1 MFSLAQ
7 VFVIACFLVLYL
19 HDVLGESLL
28 HERLPVPIVLALHF
42 VGFLVILV
50 PLSLQVRRSTAQL
63 DRTGNSRAA
72 DRADAFANSTRL
84 AIIAWHAIGILV
96 LGLAD
101 AVRGITGDLVLI
113 DELLIIAPAVAAL
126 CLVWALLYPID
137 RRYLEATILRRLDD
151 GQHPPPLLS
160 RLEHTWL
167 KVRHHVLMALI
178 PISLIVAW
186 NESIVRIANRMLD
199 SAQESRD
206 GTLLGLD
213 ALALQSTL
221 EYSIPVLHLL
231 GVLLIMSLLPLMI
244 SRIWDT
250 VRLDAGPLRDRIEAV
265 CREHNVRVRDLL
277 VWRTH
282 GSMVNGAVL
291 GVFGPLRYI
300 LLTDRLL
307 ETMSWPHIEAVT
319 AHEVGHIRRRHLA
332 WLALCTLAA
341 LACAALGVEGVL
353 VGLFGLNIDTG
364 PAAALA
370 AITTLV
376 FVLVVFG
383 FVSRRFEWQA
393 DAFAAVSMSAATSRP
408 ASASDATPSETD
420 TGEGSSDRVVTV
432 EAVNA
437 MTGALD
443 AVAFLN
449 GMSRTRRS
457 FRHGSI
463 AERQSHLRS
472 LVGRPVAA
480 LPIDRRVRLLKRSTL
495 VALVIIG
502 AIGVSAMM

>member
-1 MFSLAQ
+1 VFSLAQ

-19 HDVLGESLL
+19 HDVLGDSLL
-28 HERLPVPIVLALHF
+28 HEALPAPIVIAAHL

-50 PLSLQVRRSTAQL
+50 PLALQVRRSAARL
-63 DRTGNSRAA
+63 DQTGNSAAA
-72 DRADAFANSTRL
+72 DRADAVANGTRI
-84 AIIAWHAIGILV
+84 AIIAWHAVGVLV
-96 LGLAD
+96 LGFAD
-101 AVRGITGDLVLI
+101 SVRGITGDLVLV
-113 DELLIIAPAVAAL
+113 DELLVIGPAVTAIS
-126 CLVWALLYPID
+126 LVWALVYPID
-137 RRYLEATILRRLDD
+137 RRFLEATILRRLDD

-186 NESIVRIANRMLD
+186 NESFVRIATRVLD
-199 SAQESRD
+199 HAHESRS
-206 GTLLGLD
+206 GTLFGLD
-213 ALALQSTL
+213 TPALQETL
-221 EYSIPVLHLL
+221 GYAMPVLHLA

-265 CREHNVRVRDLL
+265 CRAHNVRVRDLL

-332 WLALCTLAA
+332 WLAISTLAA
-341 LACAALGVEGVL
+341 LACAALVVETVL
-353 VGLFGLNIDTG
+353 VDVFGLKIDTG
-364 PAAALA
+364 PAAAIA
-370 AITTLV
+370 AVATLG

-383 FVSRRFEWQA
+383 FFSRRFEWQA
-393 DAFAAVSMSAATSRP
+393 DAFAAASMSAAP
-408 ASASDATPSETD
+408 DAAPSP
-420 TGEGSSDRVVTV
+420 GIVTA
-432 EAVNA
+432 EAVGT

-449 GMSRTRRS
+449 GISRTRRS

-472 LVGRPVAA
+472 LVGVPVAA

-495 VALVIIG
+495 CALVIVCG
-502 AIGVSAMM
+502 AYSLTAML